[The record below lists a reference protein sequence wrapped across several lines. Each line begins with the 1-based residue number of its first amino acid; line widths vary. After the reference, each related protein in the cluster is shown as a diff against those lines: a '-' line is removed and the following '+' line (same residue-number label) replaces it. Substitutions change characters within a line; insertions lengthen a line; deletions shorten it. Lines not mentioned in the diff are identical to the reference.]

1 MAIVPG
7 AVEATADRL
16 ANAELAPPEWETGL
30 HFRDDTWRTAAWVLV
45 LDALNFCFWS
55 WAGDLEGRWTV
66 DYNGTRHDGYWALVA
81 ALRRALDRGQPLWDA
96 EYLLAASDA
105 ELIAI
110 FDPSEPGGVPIPQLE
125 RRVAHL
131 REVGVG
137 LRETPIEAL
146 IGNANGSA
154 VALVEAVRRAFPSFD
169 DVVWI
174 DGNEIRFLKR
184 AQILVADLY
193 GAFGG
198 KRLGSFHDL
207 HELTAF
213 ADYKVPQVLRRFDV
227 LRYAPELESA
237 LHARQLIPANSR
249 WELEIRAATI
259 WACELIR
266 QALERRGKPLMA
278 MEIDWALWLTGQ
290 ELPAGTEPYHR
301 TPTIFY

>member
-1 MAIVPG
+1 MSAGRSTTKAPATTAIG
-7 AVEATADRL
+7 RSSRRL
-16 ANAELAPPEWETGL
+16 RKAI
-30 HFRDDTWRTAAWVLV
+30 
-45 LDALNFCFWS
+45 
-55 WAGDLEGRWTV
+55 
-66 DYNGTRHDGYWALVA
+66 
-81 ALRRALDRGQPLWDA
+81 DRGQPLWDA
-96 EYLLAASDA
+96 EYLLTAPDA

-110 FDPSEPGGVPIPQLE
+110 FDPAEPGGVPIPQLE

-137 LRETPIEAL
+137 LRETPIEEL
-146 IGNANGSA
+146 IADANGSA
-154 VALVEAVRRAFPSFD
+154 VALAEAVRRRFPSFD
-169 DVVWI
+169 DVLWI
-174 DGNEIRFLKR
+174 DGTEVRFLKR
-184 AQILVADLY
+184 AQILIADLH

-198 KRLGSFHDL
+198 QGLGAFHDL

-213 ADYKVPQVLRRFDV
+213 ADYKVPQVLRRFGV
-227 LRYAPELESA
+227 LALRPGAEAA
-237 LHARQLIPANSR
+237 LHARQLIPANSP

-290 ELPAGTEPYHR
+290 KLPAGTEPYHR